1 MNAQDPGAPV
11 ILIAERDPSVRELQ
25 THFLERAGYVVE
37 FVSDGQAAL
46 ASALLTPPALVVA
59 EILLPKLDGLA
70 LCRALREEPR
80 TSRIPVLI
88 FSILAAAARAGEAG
102 ANAYLRKPLVEQTF
116 VAAVQELIA
125 AHPTAAR
132 GTIWVSN

>member
-1 MNAQDPGAPV
+1 MEAADNGTLV

-25 THFLERAGYVVE
+25 RHFLEGAGYALE
-37 FVSDGQAAL
+37 FANDG
-46 ASALLTPPALVVA
+46 ASALEIAVAAPPALVVT
-59 EILLPKLDGLA
+59 EILIPKLDGLA
-70 LCRALREEPR
+70 LCRALRGEPR
-80 TSRIPVLI
+80 TSAIPVLI

-102 ANAYLRKPLVEQTF
+102 ANAYLRKPLVETTF

-132 GTIWVSN
+132 GTTWVSN